1 MWFGFERI
9 PHAVR
14 CDGFVCRRLTS
25 GVSAEVSDGQ
35 MHGCLDALAITLRS
49 SPEYS
54 LLDVQKVVG
63 FLKEAGLSLRGGPC
77 FGGSRWN
84 AAGKCSRT
92 AVTLLILHLLSF
104 LLVWLRQNTS
114 QRVKDFWSQSCLEL
128 WFQNRV
134 LPGLW
139 RTKAQE
145 EHICGISGS
154 YSMCWMWKCGSPVEP
169 TPFARFDTES
179 ELDSRN
185 GAGQPKL
192 QLILF

>member
-1 MWFGFERI
+1 MFGFERI

-35 MHGCLDALAITLRS
+35 MLGCLDALAITLRS

-63 FLKEAGLSLRGGPC
+63 FLKEAGLHSAEDLALAGRGGMLLESVVARC
-77 FGGSRWN
+77 H
-84 AAGKCSRT
+84 
-92 AVTLLILHLLSF
+92 LLILHLLSF

-145 EHICGISGS
+145 EHICGSRVLTRCAG
-154 YSMCWMWKCGSPVEP
+154 CGS
-169 TPFARFDTES
+169 
-179 ELDSRN
+179 
-185 GAGQPKL
+185 AGL
-192 QLILF
+192 QLSRHLLHGLTQKVRWTAEMSWTAEM